1 LRAPPFEASAPCD
14 ARRSHGLDLGNRG
27 KINVD
32 NDSDD
37 SAGAATSVL
46 LNDGYVEQRPAGTW
60 YRGDTSKMNM
70 IL

>member
-1 LRAPPFEASAPCD
+1 MRVGID
-14 ARRSHGLDLGNRG
+14 GLDLGKRS
-27 KINVD
+27 I

-37 SAGAATSVL
+37 STGAATSVL

>member
-1 LRAPPFEASAPCD
+1 MTRMTRP
-14 ARRSHGLDLGNRG
+14 G
-27 KINVD
+27 
-32 NDSDD
+32 
-37 SAGAATSVL
+37 ATSVL

>member
-1 LRAPPFEASAPCD
+1 MTRMTP
-14 ARRSHGLDLGNRG
+14 
-27 KINVD
+27 
-32 NDSDD
+32 
-37 SAGAATSVL
+37 AGAATSVL